1 MRAEVAAL
9 ELRRLSWKR
18 VWHGIYNIHLEF
30 NHNDL
35 LSYASSIAFQVL
47 YAVVPLVLLGL
58 GGLGIV
64 GEQSV
69 YTHHIAPTLRKD
81 MSHDAFKI
89 VDATARHVMSKSRV
103 YWTTAGLVVTIWGIS
118 GSVRAMFVPLNR
130 IYETEETRTF
140 RNRLLTSFLVAIIL
154 IVLVYGAVGEIYL
167 TRLLHPGG
175 ALTVLVTIGR
185 WILALVLLLTS
196 VATIVR
202 FVPAK
207 KRPFEWVS
215 VGAVL
220 STFSWIGASLLFT
233 AYVSLVSYT
242 SIYGF
247 LSVVVVLLAYLY
259 YGSVSLL
266 GGMVV
271 DSLLRDEV
279 KKRKREERTRSPRRS
294 TRRPRSRP
302 ARSAR

>member
-1 MRAEVAAL
+1 
-9 ELRRLSWKR
+9 
-18 VWHGIYNIHLEF
+18 
-30 NHNDL
+30 
-35 LSYASSIAFQVL
+35 
-47 YAVVPLVLLGL
+47 
-58 GGLGIV
+58 
-64 GEQSV
+64 
-69 YTHHIAPTLRKD
+69 
-81 MSHDAFKI
+81 
-89 VDATARHVMSKSRV
+89 
-103 YWTTAGLVVTIWGIS
+103 
-118 GSVRAMFVPLNR
+118 MFVPLNR
-130 IYETEETRTF
+130 IYDTEETRTF
-140 RNRLLTSFLVAIIL
+140 RNRLFTSFLVAVIL
-154 IVLVYGAVGEIYL
+154 IALVYGAVGEIYL

-175 ALTVLVTIGR
+175 AFDVLLTIGR
-185 WILALVLLLTS
+185 WLLALVLLLTA

-233 AYVSLVSYT
+233 GYVSLVSYT

-266 GGMVV
+266 AGMVV

-279 KKRKREERTRSPRRS
+279 RKQKRR
-294 TRRPRSRP
+294 
-302 ARSAR
+302 AR